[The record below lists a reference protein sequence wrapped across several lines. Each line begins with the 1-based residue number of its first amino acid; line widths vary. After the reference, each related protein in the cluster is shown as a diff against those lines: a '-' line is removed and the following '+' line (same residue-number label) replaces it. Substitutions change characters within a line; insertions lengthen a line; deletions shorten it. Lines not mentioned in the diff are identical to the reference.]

1 MHRSL
6 SMLLPDTLL
15 RAGTPALPTSCSPFH
30 QKRTPLA
37 LPVVVLAALLCGGGL
52 AHANFAVAPLRQPGS
67 SLDISLGNEAG
78 RAMRQA
84 ARWLCNQQNPDGSW
98 GTTQRVEL
106 TALALTALAAS
117 PHPDDHASRSLAA
130 LWLGQSATN
139 HLSSLSAHAWRLLA
153 LTLSLPET
161 PERSTYLRDLAQ
173 RAPSIDDASAD
184 DRRFWQEVLA
194 QAGLGEPPAP
204 DADSTELVAR
214 AAAIWPPP
222 FNRSRAAWRLAR
234 LINRT
239 AGGRLMRGQIVL
251 DWRSHV
257 ASWLISTQ
265 KSAPDGGGYWE
276 ADTADARLA
285 ETAYG
290 MLCFL
295 EL

>member
-1 MHRSL
+1 
-6 SMLLPDTLL
+6 MLLPDTLL
-15 RAGTPALPTSCSPFH
+15 RAGTPALPTSCPPFH
-30 QKRTPLA
+30 QKRIPLT
-37 LPVVVLAALLCGGGL
+37 LPVVVLAALLCVASV
-52 AHANFAVAPLRQPGS
+52 AHANFAVTPLRQPGS

-106 TALALTALAAS
+106 TALALTALTAA
-117 PHPDDHASRSLAA
+117 PHPDDHAARSLAA

-139 HLSSLSAHAWRLLA
+139 HLPSLSAHAWRLLA

-161 PERSTYLRDLAQ
+161 PERRTYLQDLAR

-214 AAAIWPPP
+214 AATLWPPP
-222 FNRSRAAWRLAR
+222 LNRSRAAWRLAR

-239 AGGRLMRGQIVL
+239 AGGRLIRGQTVL
-251 DWRSHV
+251 DWRSHL
-257 ASWLISTQ
+257 AAWLISSQ
-265 KSAPDGGGYWE
+265 KSAPEGGGFWAAE
-276 ADTADARLA
+276 TADAQIA

-290 MLCFL
+290 VLCFL

>member
-1 MHRSL
+1 MITHHVL
-6 SMLLPDTLL
+6 WP
-15 RAGTPALPTSCSPFH
+15 
-30 QKRTPLA
+30 PLA
-37 LPVVVLAALLCGGGL
+37 RPVR
-52 AHANFAVAPLRQPGS
+52 F
-67 SLDISLGNEAG
+67 
-78 RAMRQA
+78 
-84 ARWLCNQQNPDGSW
+84 
-98 GTTQRVEL
+98 
-106 TALALTALAAS
+106 
-117 PHPDDHASRSLAA
+117 
-130 LWLGQSATN
+130 N
-139 HLSSLSAHAWRLLA
+139 HLSSPRTRLAVAGADARCPKHLSAA
-153 LTLSLPET
+153 P
-161 PERSTYLRDLAQ
+161 LRDLAR

-276 ADTADARLA
+276 ADTADAQLA

>member
-1 MHRSL
+1 M
-6 SMLLPDTLL
+6 
-15 RAGTPALPTSCSPFH
+15 
-30 QKRTPLA
+30 
-37 LPVVVLAALLCGGGL
+37 
-52 AHANFAVAPLRQPGS
+52 
-67 SLDISLGNEAG
+67 
-78 RAMRQA
+78 
-84 ARWLCNQQNPDGSW
+84 
-98 GTTQRVEL
+98 
-106 TALALTALAAS
+106 
-117 PHPDDHASRSLAA
+117 
-130 LWLGQSATN
+130 
-139 HLSSLSAHAWRLLA
+139 
-153 LTLSLPET
+153 
-161 PERSTYLRDLAQ
+161 
-173 RAPSIDDASAD
+173 SIDDASAD

-239 AGGRLMRGQIVL
+239 AGGRLIRGQIVL

-276 ADTADARLA
+276 ADTADAQLA